1 MPEKQK
7 RPHFPRLTSTAGSV
21 SMGLSEI
28 GNPTMTLH
36 LFPKDQK
43 FFDLFRED
51 AANLREGALALQE
64 LVDHY
69 EDVGKKYERIK
80 TIEHQGDNITHE
92 LFTKLR
98 DTFITPLEREDI
110 HGLAS
115 GLDDVLDCIEGVAS
129 RMWTFKL
136 AKPTPEVKKL
146 VDVIVKAVEQIF
158 EAVGHLEKLGHV
170 HAFCKQINI
179 LEYEADVI
187 CREAIADLFEK
198 SETAAE
204 LKDLIKLCL
213 LYTSPSPRDGLL
225 SRM

>member
-1 MPEKQK
+1 MKL
-7 RPHFPRLTSTAGSV
+7 FPRD
-21 SMGLSEI
+21 
-28 GNPTMTLH
+28 H
-36 LFPKDQK
+36 K
-43 FFDLFRED
+43 FFDLFRQD
-51 AANLREGALALQE
+51 AANLRQGALALQE

-69 EDVGKKYERIK
+69 ENVEKKYERIK
-80 TIEHQGDNITHE
+80 AIEHQGDNITHE

-129 RMWTFKL
+129 RMWTFQL
-136 AKPTPEVKKL
+136 ARPTPEVKKL

-158 EAVGHLEKLGHV
+158 EAIDHLESLGHV

-187 CREAIADLFEK
+187 CREAIAELFVK
-198 SETAAE
+198 AETPAE
-204 LKDLIKLCL
+204 IKDLIKLKEI
-213 LYTSPSPRDGLL
+213 YTRLEIAADRCEDVANVIEEIIVKST
-225 SRM
+225 

>member
-1 MPEKQK
+1 MKL
-7 RPHFPRLTSTAGSV
+7 FPRD
-21 SMGLSEI
+21 
-28 GNPTMTLH
+28 H
-36 LFPKDQK
+36 K
-43 FFDLFRED
+43 FFDLFRQD

-69 EDVGKKYERIK
+69 ENVEKKYERIK
-80 TIEHQGDNITHE
+80 AIEHQGDNITHE

-129 RMWTFKL
+129 RMWTFQL
-136 AKPTPEVKKL
+136 ARPTPEVKKL

-158 EAVGHLEKLGHV
+158 EAIDHLESLGHV

-187 CREAIADLFEK
+187 CREAIAELFVK
-198 SETAAE
+198 AETPAE
-204 LKDLIKLCL
+204 IKDLIKLKEI
-213 LYTSPSPRDGLL
+213 YTRLEIAADRCEDVANVIEEIIVKST
-225 SRM
+225 

>member
-1 MPEKQK
+1 MKF
-7 RPHFPRLTSTAGSV
+7 R
-21 SMGLSEI
+21 
-28 GNPTMTLH
+28 
-36 LFPKDQK
+36 LFPKDHR

-69 EDVGKKYERIK
+69 ENIEKKYEHIK
-80 TIEHQGDNITHE
+80 RIEHQGDNITHE
-92 LFTKLR
+92 IFTKLR

-146 VDVIVKAVEQIF
+146 ADIITKAVEQIF
-158 EAVGHLEKLGHV
+158 EAIDNLESLGHV

-179 LEYEADVI
+179 LEYEADVV
-187 CREAIADLFEK
+187 CREAIAELFEK

-204 LKDLIKLCL
+204 LKDLIKLKEI
-213 LYTSPSPRDGLL
+213 YTRLEVAADRCEDVANVIEEIIVKST
-225 SRM
+225 